1 MRFWI
6 FKILHFLYFDS
17 FVVIF
22 FELKFKAALS
32 RPGNFLGTTNY
43 PGGGPFLEGPE
54 KFPHP
59 ESRSEISNLMI
70 IELF

>member
-1 MRFWI
+1 MRFRI
-6 FKILHFLYFDS
+6 FKILHFLYFHS

-22 FELKFKAALS
+22 FELKFGAALY
-32 RPGNFLGTTNY
+32 RPANILGTTND
-43 PGGGPFLEGPE
+43 PGMGPFLEGPE

-70 IELF
+70 TELF